1 MTKKRLKLAL
11 CTGGGD
17 CPGLNAAIRAV
28 VHTAVKSHGA
38 QIVGVRSGL
47 TGLLHVESVKNL
59 TVADTDGILE
69 LGGTIL
75 GTNNQGSPFRDPH
88 QAATTLAAIQK
99 NWRRLKLDGMIVI
112 GGDGTQFMAKRL
124 SMSGLNIIGIP
135 KTIDNDLMGT
145 DQTIGFSTAV
155 DIATEAACR
164 LRTSAAAHD
173 RIMILEVMGR
183 DGGHIALASAL
194 ASGADACLIPEI
206 PFANESLLKHV
217 KQRQKD
223 GRNHYLMV
231 VAEGSTEIGGN
242 QLYAAANGSA
252 KVLGGMGQ
260 YVANVLHAGTGRDVR
275 VAVLGHIQRGG
286 SPNADDRI
294 LASMLG
300 VQATQMAITGAFG
313 SIVGLRGGKLVTIPY
328 KTLTHKRRS
337 IQLDDATIA
346 TAEAMDICLGR

>member
-28 VHTAVKSHGA
+28 VSTAINHHGT
-38 QIVGVRSGL
+38 QVVGVRSGL
-47 TGLLHVESVKNL
+47 TGLLHPESVKNL
-59 TVADTDGILE
+59 TLADVDGILE

-75 GTNNQGSPFRDPH
+75 GTNNQGSPFRDP
-88 QAATTLAAIQK
+88 QEAATTLAALEK

-124 SMSGLNIIGIP
+124 SMSGLNIVGIP

-155 DIATEAACR
+155 EVATEAACR

-194 ASGADACLIPEI
+194 ASGADAALLPEI
-206 PFANESLLKHV
+206 PFTSEALLKHV
-217 KQRQKD
+217 RQRQKN

-231 VAEGSTEIGGN
+231 VAEGSTEIGGE
-242 QLYAAANGSA
+242 QLYSAANGNA

-294 LASMLG
+294 LASMMG
-300 VQATQMAITGAFG
+300 VRATQMAISGAYG
-313 SIVGLRGGKLVTIPY
+313 NIVGVRGGKLITIPY

-337 IQLDDATIA
+337 IQLDDPRIGA
-346 TAEAMDICLGR
+346 AEAMDICLGR